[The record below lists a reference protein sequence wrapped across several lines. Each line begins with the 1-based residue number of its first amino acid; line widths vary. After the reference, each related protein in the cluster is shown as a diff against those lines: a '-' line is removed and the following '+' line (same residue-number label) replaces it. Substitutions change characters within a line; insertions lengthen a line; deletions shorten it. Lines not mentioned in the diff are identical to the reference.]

1 MLRQRHTHTVTW
13 LTDQELPHKASAQHA
28 YRNDIQ
34 GIRAISALMIA
45 VYHIW
50 INKVSGGVDVF
61 FVISGFL
68 MGGVLIRQLY
78 QYDGI
83 RPLVFWGSLI
93 KRIAPGACTVLLVT
107 LIMGYFLVPEP
118 LWSQLI
124 KETILSALNFE
135 NIGLMWSSVDYLA
148 RELPPSPTQQ
158 FWALSTQVQ
167 FYLILP
173 MVLATAFWASRKS
186 ESKTPL
192 LAAVGLVIMCSLLY
206 SIVETSRSPSSSYFN
221 PVARAWEFFAGVLLA
236 LLLPRISLGSILRNI
251 LGLLGL
257 ATLLLFGLLT
267 PETAK
272 FPGYMAVIPVAAAV
286 MLIISG
292 SSQSPAAANLIL
304 SHRYL
309 TAIGKISFGIYLWH
323 WPLLAYSLEYMG
335 TSRLSLPHGLAI
347 ILLSILLAMATNK
360 YIEEPI
366 KNRKHMVHKAW
377 APYFIGLVFLAP
389 VLASAASWK
398 YYIHNIVV
406 DEMSHNSREGTSDNV
421 IAPAQ
426 IQENAIHLSDAHLIT
441 SKIILPASYKDKC
454 HQEITLPEV
463 VYCEYGDTTA
473 TASIA
478 LVGGSHATQW
488 LPALD
493 KIGKA
498 NHLKVLNITKKE
510 CPLGVTDEA
519 HPSCVEW
526 NKRVIEK
533 LAQLNPQAVITNST
547 TTTNPKVREYVP
559 QPYLD
564 QWKKLENLGIKVIG
578 IRDNP
583 SFGFDPATCVARHKE
598 NTLACSTP
606 RAKSLSDIDP
616 SSQYLSKLSNLN
628 LVDMSEFLCTSEK
641 CLTVTH
647 DFLMYRDSHHL
658 NPRYVIALTE
668 RLHEKL
674 VKASP
679 EVFKN

>member
-1 MLRQRHTHTVTW
+1 
-13 LTDQELPHKASAQHA
+13 
-28 YRNDIQ
+28 
-34 GIRAISALMIA
+34 
-45 VYHIW
+45 
-50 INKVSGGVDVF
+50 
-61 FVISGFL
+61 
-68 MGGVLIRQLY
+68 VL
-78 QYDGI
+78 G
-83 RPLVFWGSLI
+83 
-93 KRIAPGACTVLLVT
+93 
-107 LIMGYFLVPEP
+107 
-118 LWSQLI
+118 
-124 KETILSALNFE
+124 
-135 NIGLMWSSVDYLA
+135 
-148 RELPPSPTQQ
+148 
-158 FWALSTQVQ
+158 
-167 FYLILP
+167 
-173 MVLATAFWASRKS
+173 TAFWASKKS
-186 ESKTPL
+186 NSRIPL
-192 LAAVGLVIMCSLLY
+192 LAAVGLVIACSFLY

-221 PVARAWEFFAGVLLA
+221 PAARAWEFFAGVLLA
-236 LLLPRISLGSILRNI
+236 LLLPRISIGRILGNI
-251 LGLLGL
+251 LGFLGL
-257 ATLLLFGLLT
+257 ATLLLFGFLS

-292 SSQSPAAANLIL
+292 SSQSPAAANLFL
-304 SHRYL
+304 ANRFL

-323 WPLLAYSLEYMG
+323 WPLLAFSLEYMG
-335 TSRLSLPHGLAI
+335 TSRLSLPHGLTI
-347 ILLSILLAMATNK
+347 ILLSILLAMATNR

-366 KNRKHMVHKAW
+366 KNRKYIMHKAW
-377 APYFIGLVFLAP
+377 APYFIGLVFLTP

-398 YYIHNIVV
+398 YYIHNVV
-406 DEMSHNSREGTSDNV
+406 VTEMSHSAQEATSDSV

-426 IQENAIHLSDAHLIT
+426 IQENASHLSDAHLIT

-498 NHLKVLNITKKE
+498 SQLKVLNITKKE
-510 CPLGVTDEA
+510 CPFGVTEEA

-533 LAQLNPQAVITNST
+533 LAQLNPLAVITNST

-559 QPYLD
+559 EPYIE
-564 QWKKLENLGIKVIG
+564 QWQKLENLGITVIG

-583 SFGFDPATCVARHKE
+583 SFGFDPATCVARHRE
-598 NTLACSTP
+598 NTLTCSKL

-616 SSQYLSKLSNLN
+616 SSQYLSRLSNLN
-628 LVDMSEFLCTSEK
+628 LVDMSEFLCTAEK

-647 DFLMYRDSHHL
+647 DYLMYRDSHHL

-674 VKASP
+674 VLASP
-679 EVFKN
+679 EVFQQ